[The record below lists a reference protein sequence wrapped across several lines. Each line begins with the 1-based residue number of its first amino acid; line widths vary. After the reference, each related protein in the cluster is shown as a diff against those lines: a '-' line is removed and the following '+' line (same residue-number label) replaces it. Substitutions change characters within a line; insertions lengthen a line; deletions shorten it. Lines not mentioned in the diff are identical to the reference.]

1 MSNKQNK
8 YLVQGSILAV
18 SSILARLIGMLY
30 RIPLNRI
37 VGDTGMGYYSMS
49 FEIYNLALLLSS
61 YSIPLAVSKLV
72 SIRDQRKEYKNSY
85 RIFLSAMAL
94 SASAGLIASATLF
107 FGAKFWA
114 GLIGGENA
122 ADIAIPLRVLAPTIF
137 IFSIMGVLRGLFQ
150 GKRTMV
156 PTAISQLLEQIVNA
170 IVSIVAAYYLMKEHN
185 ASVQIDAYGAA
196 GSTAGT
202 LAGAIFGLLFLA
214 VIYQAYHPILKK
226 KCKKDQAEHQESYK
240 EAITAIVYTA
250 LPVII
255 SQTVFNLSGI
265 IDAKLWSWLAEQRG
279 ILKEQ
284 SAAIFGIYSTKY
296 KMLTTVPIAIS
307 AALGTAIVPTI
318 AMAHQK
324 EDKSELHNKI
334 AMSVKMNMLIAFP
347 SAIGLTVL
355 AKPIVL
361 LLFGYKGDVELSA
374 ELIRLGSM
382 AVVLFALSTIT
393 NGVLQGIDRMMV
405 PVKHAAISLVI
416 HIPFVYLLIIVGKLD
431 AYGLVIGN
439 MSFALVVCILNWIK
453 VAKVLNYKQEVMKTF
468 GLPFAASVTMGIVTY
483 FAYEFMHRIIHS
495 NTISVLFSIIVAVIV
510 YFISI
515 ILLRTMDEEELLEM
529 PAGKSILQ
537 LCKKLHL
544 L

>member
-49 FEIYNLALLLSS
+49 FELYNLALLLSS

-72 SIRDQRKEYKNSY
+72 SVRDQKKEYKNSY

-94 SASAGLIASATLF
+94 SASVGLFASAVLF
-107 FGAKFWA
+107 FGATFWA

-137 IFSIMGVLRGLFQ
+137 VFSIMGVLRGLYQ

-170 IVSIVAAYYLMKEHN
+170 IVSIVAAYYLMREHN

-196 GSTAGT
+196 GGTAGT
-202 LAGAIFGLLFLA
+202 LAGAVFGLLFLLFIFQ
-214 VIYQAYHPILKK
+214 VYHPVLKK
-226 KCKKDQAEHQESYK
+226 KCRKDKAERQESYK

-265 IDAKLWSWLAEQRG
+265 IDAKLWTWLAGERG

-296 KMLTTVPIAIS
+296 KLLTTVPIAIS
-307 AALGTAIVPTI
+307 TALGTAIVPTL

-324 EDKSELHNKI
+324 GEQKELHKKI
-334 AMSVKMNMLIAFP
+334 AMSVKFNMLIAFP

-361 LLFGYKGDVELSA
+361 LLFGDNGNVELSA
-374 ELIRLGSM
+374 ELIRLGSI
-382 AVVLFALSTIT
+382 AVVFFALSTIT

-416 HIPFVYLLIIVGKLD
+416 HIPIVYLLIMVGKLD

-439 MSFALVVCILNWIK
+439 ISFAFVVCILNWIS
-453 VAKVLNYKQEVMKTF
+453 VAKALHYKQEVMKTF
-468 GLPFAASVTMGIVTY
+468 GLPFAASVTMGFVAY
-483 FAYEFMHRIIHS
+483 FSYEFFHRILHS
-495 NTISVLFSIIVAVIV
+495 NAISVVLSIVIAVIV
-510 YFISI
+510 YGISI

-529 PAGKSILQ
+529 PAGRSILK
-537 LCKKLHL
+537 LCKKLHMM
-544 L
+544 